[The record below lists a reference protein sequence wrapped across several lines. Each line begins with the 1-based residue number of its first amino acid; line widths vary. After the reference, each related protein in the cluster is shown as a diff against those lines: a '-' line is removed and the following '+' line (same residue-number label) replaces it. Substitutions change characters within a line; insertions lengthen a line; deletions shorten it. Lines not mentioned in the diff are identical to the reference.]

1 MKNYRMLVA
10 CPSAG
15 RASTCTTHR
24 LIDEVVYFVDES
36 EAEGYR
42 KVWDKVVVLPS
53 GVNVRPNGKCK
64 TLNYV
69 LDNYFDKYDLIYFVD
84 DDLEKFGRTDFL
96 NKNKGIQ
103 ASWGEVR
110 NVIFHLKEIAD
121 KIGAKIGGF
130 SCLGGIDDKI
140 QMGGTSNYRLMQ
152 KKYIDGKSFIHFA
165 DDGIRYDEDL
175 FLKEDICFNCES
187 LLKNKRNLCAPF
199 VVVKGKALTNKGGVV
214 DVRTQELEIEHARK
228 LIKKVGDMVSVRLVN
243 ASKSNGVRG
252 QAVQMKIRAH

>member
-1 MKNYRMLVA
+1 MKNYRILVA

-15 RASTCTTHR
+15 RASTCTTHK
-24 LIDEVVYFVDES
+24 LINDVVYFVDEG
-36 EAEGYR
+36 EADGYM
-42 KVWDKVVVLPS
+42 KIWGKVVVLPS

-69 LDNYFDKYDLIYFVD
+69 LDNYFDKYDIIYFVD
-84 DDLEKFGRTDFL
+84 DDLEKFGRMDFL

-103 ASWGEVR
+103 ANWVEVR

-130 SCLGGIDDKI
+130 SCLGSFDRL
-140 QMGGTSNYRLMQ
+140 QMGGTGDYRLMQ

-165 DDGIRYDEDL
+165 DDGIRYDEEL
-175 FLKEDICFNCES
+175 YLKEDICFNCES

-214 DVRTQELEIEHARK
+214 DVRTLEKEIEHGRK

-243 ASKSNGVRG
+243 ANRSNGVRG